1 MVFRAQNGCLKR
13 PLNTDLWR
21 LTTGTAGFYLIAIT
35 NIRLYVLGM
44 SLCTTEISVSLLLA
58 LSDLINGNPA
68 YRRSGVRIEKAFGLA
83 R

>member
-1 MVFRAQNGCLKR
+1 
-13 PLNTDLWR
+13 
-21 LTTGTAGFYLIAIT
+21 
-35 NIRLYVLGM
+35 M
-44 SLCTTEISVSLLLA
+44 SLCATEISVSLLLA